1 MSAPGARIAAALL
14 VGLLAGCGSRVEPLP
29 VEQVVAGPLELAVD
43 AVGELKAVRAVPLTV
58 PGAPWQPRQLIWMK
72 GDGSRVVAG
81 EVVARFSAAQNELE
95 LSKALLDLQRNLLAR
110 ANKQNELDAAQG
122 RVGVDLAQ
130 VGTELSIAR
139 RYAEADLSMFARN
152 EILDAIQDQRFLGT
166 KQDVLEWRR
175 AQASQR
181 GGAELAV
188 LDAQRA
194 TFDLNARSRRE
205 DLDALEL
212 RAPNDGVLVLATN
225 WTGEKPKLGASMWSG
240 NEFATLPD
248 ASALEIELT
257 LPQLEAQGVSV
268 DDEVEL
274 HPLGKPAQ
282 AISGRLHWVASAA
295 QLRGRGNPIKYLS
308 MKVAVP
314 EAAAREHG
322 WVPGQA
328 FQARIILRRRE
339 AAISVP
345 NVALHAADDGHHVLV
360 REGGGW
366 QRRMVT
372 LGARG
377 PARSEVLDGLAEG
390 DAVLLA
396 PAAAD
401 GAES

>member
-1 MSAPGARIAAALL
+1 MSRRWSIALLLGAAA
-14 VGLLAGCGSRVEPLP
+14 LAGCGTAIDPLP
-29 VEQVVAGPLELAVD
+29 VEQVSAGPLELAVE
-43 AVGELKAVRAVPLTV
+43 ASGELKAVRAVPLTV
-58 PGAPWQPRQLIWMK
+58 PGAPWQPRQLVWMK
-72 GDGSRVVAG
+72 GDGSRVEAG
-81 EVVARFSAAQNELE
+81 DVVARFSAAQNELE

-110 ANKQNELDAAQG
+110 ANKENELDSAQG

-130 VGTELSIAR
+130 VGTELAIAR

-152 EILDAIQDQRFLGT
+152 EILDAIQDQRLLGT
-166 KQDVLEWRR
+166 RQGVLEWRR
-175 AQASQR
+175 DQASER

-212 RAPNDGVLVLATN
+212 RAPNAGVLVLATN
-225 WTGEKPKLGASMWSG
+225 WSGEKPKLGASMWSG

-248 ASALEIELT
+248 ASDLEVELT
-257 LPQLEAQGVSV
+257 LPQLEAQGISV

-274 HPLGKPAQ
+274 HPLGQPQ
-282 AISGRLHWVASAA
+282 HAISSRLHWVASAA

-308 MKVAVP
+308 MKATVP
-314 EAAAREHG
+314 AAAAREHG

-345 NVALHAADDGHHVLV
+345 NVALRAEGGGHHVLV
-360 REGGGW
+360 RNGSGW
-366 QRRMVT
+366 QRRAVT

-377 PARSEVLDGLAEG
+377 PARSEVLDGLEAG
-390 DAVLLA
+390 DAVLLT
-396 PAAAD
+396 PAGAD
-401 GAES
+401 GAAS